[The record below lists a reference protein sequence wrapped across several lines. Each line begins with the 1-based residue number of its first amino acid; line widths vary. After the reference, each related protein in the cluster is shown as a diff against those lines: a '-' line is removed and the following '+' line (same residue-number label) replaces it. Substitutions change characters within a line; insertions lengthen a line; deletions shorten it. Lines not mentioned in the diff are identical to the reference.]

1 MGIFLATPVGPSFP
15 IAIGPAYN
23 TFTARQDVSPR
34 GAGIG
39 ELPVVQG
46 GVLGYGSKI
55 KVEAEG
61 EFSTTG
67 TPTLSIGCYIGT
79 AAGAITTVL
88 AENTAVATGS
98 AAASWPWRL
107 EWRGIVVSTGTAG
120 SVVGMGVLELG
131 TSLTAATT
139 LQIPATLALRT
150 IVWDTTIARA
160 IGVCATWG
168 TSSASNSIK
177 TYNMSVLLLN
187 GP

>member
-1 MGIFLATPVGPSFP
+1 MGIYLTTPVGPSFP
-15 IAIGPAYN
+15 VAIGAAFA

-39 ELPVVQG
+39 ELPVIQG
-46 GVLGYGSKI
+46 GVLGMGTKI
-55 KVEAEG
+55 KIEAEG

-79 AAGAITTVL
+79 IAGAITTVI
-88 AENTAVATGS
+88 AEYTAAATGS
-98 AAASWPWRL
+98 GAAAWPWRL
-107 EWRGIVVSTGTAG
+107 EWRGMVVNTGTSG
-120 SVVGMGVLELG
+120 SVVGCGEVQLG
-131 TSLTAATT
+131 TSLTAMASIA
-139 LQIPATLALRT
+139 IPSTAALRT

-160 IGVCATWG
+160 VGICATWG

-177 TYNMSVLLLN
+177 TYNQSVLLLN